1 MISQAQRE
9 GEIKERRKEN
19 DYFKTTNKLEFLF

>member
-9 GEIKERRKEN
+9 GEIKERLKEN
-19 DYFKTTNKLEFLF
+19 NYFKTTNKLEFLF